1 MKNLTYIFI
10 FFLLTSCNM
19 RQANHEASILKDELH
34 EIYRSDQQYREELS
48 KLPPTSM
55 KTIELWKKQNY
66 LDSINLTS
74 VTKILD
80 SMGFPHSPLF
90 DDSAQTATF
99 MVIQHADLKQQ
110 EKYFALFQKAADQD
124 ELKPSLVAKMID
136 RIRVDKG
143 QKQIYGTQ
151 AVPLKDPKTGYMT
164 DKYELAPIED
174 EENVNSRRLKVGLPT
189 IEEGAKE
196 LGVDYTPITRKKGS

>member
-1 MKNLTYIFI
+1 
-10 FFLLTSCNM
+10 
-19 RQANHEASILKDELH
+19 
-34 EIYRSDQQYREELS
+34 
-48 KLPPTSM
+48 
-55 KTIELWKKQNY
+55 
-66 LDSINLTS
+66 
-74 VTKILD
+74 
-80 SMGFPHSPLF
+80 
-90 DDSAQTATF
+90 
-99 MVIQHADLKQQ
+99 
-110 EKYFALFQKAADQD
+110 
-124 ELKPSLVAKMID
+124 MID

-164 DKYELAPIED
+164 DKYEIAPIED